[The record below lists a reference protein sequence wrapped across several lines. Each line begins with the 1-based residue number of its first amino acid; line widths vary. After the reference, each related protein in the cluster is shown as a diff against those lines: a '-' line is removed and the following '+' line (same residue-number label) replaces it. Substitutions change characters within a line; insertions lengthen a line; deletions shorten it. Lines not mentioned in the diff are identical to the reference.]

1 MTYLI
6 LTKKQQNIS
15 QNDDVI
21 AMKLDKG
28 LENQKIIEEK
38 MQKTNGQLKSKL
50 FYGQLNKDL
59 QSNMLKLLISLNCL

>member
-38 MQKTNGQLKSKL
+38 MQKTNGQLKNKL

>member
-38 MQKTNGQLKSKL
+38 MQKMNGQLKNKL